1 MRHVISMNFELLLER
16 LKRGDEQAFRELVMR
31 LSKRLMTVARI
42 YTNSDE
48 DAKDVLQDAFI
59 LVFKKIKI
67 FEGSEEGAMYG
78 WIKRIII
85 NLCLNRNQ
93 KKFRRQEKKIEDLK
107 IDKPVPEVALNKM
120 AHDEI
125 MEYIF
130 NLPDDYRKVF
140 SLYAIEGYSHK
151 EIAELMQITET
162 NSRTHLHRSRK
173 ILQANI
179 QMAKKLVII

>member
-1 MRHVISMNFELLLER
+1 MNFETLLTR
-16 LKRGDEQAFRELVMR
+16 LKQGDQLAFRELVMR

-42 YTNSDE
+42 YSSSEE
-48 DAKDVLQDAFI
+48 DAKDVLQDAFL
-59 LVFKKIKI
+59 LVFKKIQV

-85 NLCLNRNQ
+85 NLCLNKNQ
-93 KKFRRQEKKIEDLK
+93 KKYRRNEMKLEDLK
-107 IDKPVPEVALNKM
+107 IDKAVPEEALDKM
-120 AHDEI
+120 SHDEI
-125 MEYIF
+125 MQLIF
-130 NLPDDYRKVF
+130 KLPDDYRKVF

-151 EIAELMQITET
+151 EIAEMLNMTEI

-179 QMAKKLVII
+179 ESAKKLVII